1 MLSFPILATASL
13 SVKGAGGQA
22 CVDSE
27 PGKARWPARRKKNR
41 VRLGSGWSGWAPR
54 SLTASL
60 CRRSLS
66 PMRARI
72 KVSKSEHEVPVHH
85 RRPRRSTTA
94 IAGGQQHPPE
104 VRSAANPAGPAGT
117 CPIAALAPCHLPGG
131 LRFFAGA
138 SWAPPSALFAQT
150 KGGTLELWQRAASVD
165 GCCAIGAAQPA
176 ANVRA
181 PTESPISPS
190 GERRSREAAVCLREG
205 DLSEA
210 NRKSRRARKDRGP
223 NVQHERAPSP
233 LDKCASG
240 CFRSQNARHGNGC
253 AIPDRVGN
261 SVTQVTRGAA
271 DRRQCLAFRGL
282 ICRPAKHALERVSV
296 PMAPA

>member
-94 IAGGQQHPPE
+94 TNC
-104 VRSAANPAGPAGT
+104 R
-117 CPIAALAPCHLPGG
+117 
-131 LRFFAGA
+131 R
-138 SWAPPSALFAQT
+138 
-150 KGGTLELWQRAASVD
+150 
-165 GCCAIGAAQPA
+165 PA
-176 ANVRA
+176 APARGSFGSQSGRA
-181 PTESPISPS
+181 
-190 GERRSREAAVCLREG
+190 CG
-205 DLSEA
+205 DLSH
-210 NRKSRRARKDRGP
+210 RRIGAL
-223 NVQHERAPSP
+223 PSP
-233 LDKCASG
+233 RRPALLCRRILGASI
-240 CFRSQNARHGNGC
+240 RALRPNKRRHAG
-253 AIPDRVGN
+253 A
-261 SVTQVTRGAA
+261 VTA
-271 DRRQCLAFRGL
+271 RRQCGWLLCHWSGTASRQ
-282 ICRPAKHALERVSV
+282 CPRSHRV
-296 PMAPA
+296 ANFTFG